1 MVLNGNSILIYQTGF
16 NTMEMV
22 EEIDYESTE
31 TNKAGR
37 IFTELAGDARRA
49 MLLKLSERSL
59 KLSTLSK
66 DLDMTIQHA
75 HSNINRLIEVGLVEK
90 NSNGY
95 LSLTTYGKTMIN
107 QLPAFHFLVEHKE
120 YFKDHTFGNL
130 PLKFERRIGDLD
142 NCSVVKGV
150 VAVLQRWKLMYQGA
164 GEYIST
170 ITSQVLVDLIEPL
183 AEKVKSGTKLLY
195 VMPED
200 VIVPKGTLEAT
211 KKVSWESILA
221 ERKAERRMVKKV
233 EVSTIVTDR
242 SAGVLFPNLKNEVDM
257 NVMFYS
263 EDSSFREWCQ
273 DYFRYVWESSE
284 LFDKG
289 KLRRE
294 I

>member
-1 MVLNGNSILIYQTGF
+1 
-16 NTMEMV
+16 MEMV
-22 EEIDYESTE
+22 EEIDSESAE

-49 MLLKLSERSL
+49 MLLKLRERSL

-90 NSNGY
+90 TSTGY

-107 QLPAFHFLVEHKE
+107 QLPAFHFLAEHKD
-120 YFKDHTFGNL
+120 YFRDHTFGNL

-164 GEYIST
+164 GGYINT

-183 AEKVKSGTKLLY
+183 AAKVKSGTKLLY

-221 ERKAERRMVKKV
+221 ERKAERRMIKSVT
-233 EVSTIVTDR
+233 VSTIVTDR

-289 KLRRE
+289 KLRQE